1 MEKRALIAVA
11 LAFVILLGYQY
22 FFIKPVP
29 QPVTQK
35 VEKQTKAEG
44 KETSAPAETQP
55 SPVTTPSAPKMKS
68 IPSEEKKIRAEE
80 KEIRVETELYSAVF
94 TNRGATLK
102 NYELKKYK
110 DNDGKNVALL
120 KNPEINKPLAM
131 GTKDNFELSD
141 LSFHVTGHDM
151 TLDTNTKSG
160 ILVFEYTNS
169 GLSIRRTYTF
179 HNDGYKIDIK
189 DEVSGIPDYWIT
201 IGTDFGIFNSKDTSS
216 HIGPVMLNEADRK
229 EFDTKKLSEPQSFK
243 EGLKWIADEDKY
255 FFASLVPLTTMEE
268 AKVWKIKDSSVIAF
282 KAKSGVNN
290 FILYAGP
297 KEYDILKDLK
307 VGLEHIIDF
316 GFFSIIAVPLFWV
329 LKVFYKLTGN
339 YGWAIIL
346 LTIVVRIPFIPLVN
360 KSQKSMKKMQQI
372 QPKVAEIR
380 EKYKKDPQRMQKEMM
395 DIYKTHKVNPLGGC
409 LPMVL
414 QIPVFFALYKILLI
428 AIELRNAPFMLWIK
442 DLSGPDTLF
451 GHIPLWF
458 PMIGGFAVG
467 PLPILMGA
475 TMIIQQKM
483 TPTSL
488 DPTQNKMMMFMP
500 VIFTFLFL
508 NFASGLVIYW
518 LMNNIFSIA
527 QQFYANKKLA
537 QEAAAAS

>member
-1 MEKRALIAVA
+1 M
-11 LAFVILLGYQY
+11 
-22 FFIKPVP
+22 
-29 QPVTQK
+29 
-35 VEKQTKAEG
+35 
-44 KETSAPAETQP
+44 
-55 SPVTTPSAPKMKS
+55 
-68 IPSEEKKIRAEE
+68 
-80 KEIRVETELYSAVF
+80 
-94 TNRGATLK
+94 LK
-102 NYELKKYK
+102 
-110 DNDGKNVALL
+110 
-120 KNPEINKPLAM
+120 
-131 GTKDNFELSD
+131 
-141 LSFHVTGHDM
+141 
-151 TLDTNTKSG
+151 
-160 ILVFEYTNS
+160 
-169 GLSIRRTYTF
+169 
-179 HNDGYKIDIK
+179 
-189 DEVSGIPDYWIT
+189 
-201 IGTDFGIFNSKDTSS
+201 
-216 HIGPVMLNEADRK
+216 EADRK
-229 EFDTKKLSEPQSFK
+229 EFDAKKLSEPQSFK
-243 EGLKWIADEDKY
+243 EELKWIADEDKY

-268 AKVWKIKDSSVIAF
+268 AKVWKIKDSPVIAF

-297 KEYDILKDLK
+297 KEYDVLKALN

-329 LKVFYKLTGN
+329 LKVFYTLTGN
-339 YGWAIIL
+339 YGWAIVL

-428 AIELRNAPFMLWIK
+428 AIELRNAPFMFWIK
-442 DLSGPDTLF
+442 DLSAPDTLF